1 MIAAGNGR
9 GGTQPDDGSLLL
21 AVRDFFET
29 VDPMPFDLPER
40 IRFALTLHDLEAE
53 VTRMARTVNE
63 TARVARGAEE
73 SRIVTFDSDRLTI
86 MIRIE
91 SNPDGTARVDGWL
104 APPQAHRVEMSM
116 TDNSI
121 TAIADELGRFVFY
134 SVPRGTGRLIVRPP
148 HASVAGEHGDDPP
161 YAANSVITPA
171 LSLLADE

>member
-1 MIAAGNGR
+1 MTASGNGR
-9 GGTQPDDGSLLL
+9 DGTQPDDGSLLL

-40 IRFALTLHDLEAE
+40 IRFALALHDLEAE
-53 VTRMARTVNE
+53 VARMARTVNE

-121 TAIADELGRFVFY
+121 TAIADELGRFVFH
-134 SVPRGTGRLIVRPP
+134 SVPRGTGRLIVRP
-148 HASVAGEHGDDPP
+148 SVSVDDERGDDPP
-161 YAANSVITPA
+161 YAVKCVITPA

>member
-1 MIAAGNGR
+1 MIATGNGR
-9 GGTQPDDGSLLL
+9 SGTQPDDGSLLL

-40 IRFALTLHDLEAE
+40 IQFALALRDLEAE
-53 VTRMARTVNE
+53 VTRMARTVDQ
-63 TARVARGAEE
+63 TVQVARGAEE

-116 TDNSI
+116 ADESI
-121 TAIADELGRFVFY
+121 TAVADDLGRFVFY
-134 SVPRGTGRLIVRPP
+134 SVPRGTGRLIVRSPQ
-148 HASVAGEHGDDPP
+148 AG
-161 YAANSVITPA
+161 ANSVITPA
-171 LSLLADE
+171 LSLLANE

>member
-1 MIAAGNGR
+1 MIATGNGR
-9 GGTQPDDGSLLL
+9 SGTQPDDGSLLL

-40 IRFALTLHDLEAE
+40 IQFALALHDLEAE
-53 VTRMARTVNE
+53 VTRMARTVDQ
-63 TARVARGAEE
+63 TAQVARGAEE

-116 TDNSI
+116 ADESI
-121 TAIADELGRFVFY
+121 TAVADDLGRFVFH
-134 SVPRGTGRLIVRPP
+134 SVPRGTGRLIVRSPQ
-148 HASVAGEHGDDPP
+148 AG
-161 YAANSVITPA
+161 ANSVITPA
-171 LSLLADE
+171 VSLLADE